1 MKTIINKISYY
12 LFAILCILIGLYP
25 IIYFVIDRHFGLLS
39 SKTKELLDDQVWNIA
54 FYGHIIFGGIA
65 LLVGWSQFS
74 SKLRKTNLNLHRN
87 IGKIYLLS
95 VLISGPCGIYIAQ
108 FATGGINN
116 VIAFSLSGIIWI
128 VTSFLAYSYVRKG
141 EVLSHQKMMIYSY
154 AVCFSAVTLR
164 FWLPTLIY
172 FTSSFITAYQIVGW
186 LSWVPNL
193 FVAYYFVNR
202 LDRRKEVSLERA

>member
-1 MKTIINKISYY
+1 M
-12 LFAILCILIGLYP
+12 CIR
-25 IIYFVIDRHFGLLS
+25 DS
-39 SKTKELLDDQVWNIA
+39 
-54 FYGHIIFGGIA
+54 

-74 SKLRKTNLNLHRN
+74 SKLRKKNLTLHRN

-128 VTSFLAYSYVRKG
+128 ATSFLAYNYVRKG
-141 EVLSHQKMMIYSY
+141 DILSHQKMMIYSY
-154 AVCFSAVTLR
+154 AICFSAVTLR

-172 FTSSFITAYQIVGW
+172 FTGSFITAYWIVGW

-193 FVAYYFVNR
+193 LVAYYFVSR
-202 LDRRKEVSLERA
+202 LDRKIEVDLEPA

>member
-1 MKTIINKISYY
+1 MKTIIKKTTYY
-12 LFAILCILIGLYP
+12 SFAILCILIGLYP

-39 SKTKELLDDQVWNIA
+39 SKSQELLADQIWNIA
-54 FYGHIIFGGIA
+54 FYGHIIFGGLA

-74 SKLRKTNLNLHRN
+74 SKLRKKNLTLHRN

-95 VLISGPCGIYIAQ
+95 VLISGPCGLYIAQ

-128 VTSFLAYSYVRKG
+128 ATSFLAYNFVRNG
-141 EVLSHQKMMIYSY
+141 EILSHQRMMIYSY

-164 FWLPTLIY
+164 FWLPILIY
-172 FTSSFITAYQIVGW
+172 FTGSFITAYQVVGW

-193 FVAYYFVNR
+193 VVAFYFASR
-202 LDRRKEVSLERA
+202 LDKRKEVNLEPT

>member
-1 MKTIINKISYY
+1 
-12 LFAILCILIGLYP
+12 
-25 IIYFVIDRHFGLLS
+25 
-39 SKTKELLDDQVWNIA
+39 
-54 FYGHIIFGGIA
+54 
-65 LLVGWSQFS
+65 
-74 SKLRKTNLNLHRN
+74 LHRN